1 MSKYEATIGL
11 ETHVM
16 QKTETK
22 MFCGCKYVYGAAA
35 NTHVCPVC
43 LGYPGAMPVLNKK
56 AIELCC
62 KAGLLLNC
70 SINQLSR
77 GIGKIIF
84 IRWLKTSN
92 YAGGSATL
100 FGWIYR
106 SGCERNAEAFEIER
120 IHQEENAAKNIHA
133 SGASLV
139 DYNRAGTALME
150 IVFHP
155 CIHSADDALAYM
167 TAIKQIMQYGGISS
181 CDQEKGQM
189 RSDVN
194 ISVRPMG
201 QKELGSKVEIKNMNS
216 FAFIQEAIAY
226 EIDRQIDVLKT
237 VVALIKKHEAMIQF
251 AVRHLFSEQK
261 RMLMIIDIFLS
272 LIYCHYG

>member
-1 MSKYEATIGL
+1 MNKYEATIGL

-16 QKTETK
+16 QKTVTK

-62 KAGLLLNC
+62 KAGMLLNC
-70 SINQLSR
+70 SINKLSR
-77 GIGKIIF
+77 WDRKNYFYPDMAKNYQITQADQPLCLDGF
-84 IRWLKTSN
+84 IEVDVNGTRK
-92 YAGGSATL
+92 
-100 FGWIYR
+100 R
-106 SGCERNAEAFEIER
+106 FEIER
-120 IHQEENAAKNIHA
+120 IHQEENAAKNIHGN
-133 SGASLV
+133 GASLV

-150 IVFHP
+150 IVSHP
-155 CIHSADDALAYM
+155 CMHSADDALAYM

-194 ISVRPMG
+194 ISVRPIG
-201 QKELGSKVEIKNMNS
+201 QKIW
-216 FAFIQEAIAY
+216 
-226 EIDRQIDVLKT
+226 
-237 VVALIKKHEAMIQF
+237 
-251 AVRHLFSEQK
+251 VRKLRS
-261 RMLMIIDIFLS
+261 RI
-272 LIYCHYG
+272 